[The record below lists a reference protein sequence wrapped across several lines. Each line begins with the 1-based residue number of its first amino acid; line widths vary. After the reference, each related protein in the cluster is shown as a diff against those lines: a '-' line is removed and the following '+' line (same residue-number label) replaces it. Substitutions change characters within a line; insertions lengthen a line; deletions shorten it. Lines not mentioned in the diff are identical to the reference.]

1 MTVLEPTFHPRW
13 ARSVADL
20 EPRPATG
27 GGRAPISFAYGLPD
41 PALFPTESLNAAADL
56 VLRRHS
62 DHALQYGAGQGL
74 PQLISVLIERL
85 NRAEGLALRP
95 EECMITTG
103 AGQAIAVV
111 ARALLD
117 PGDTVLVETPAWP
130 GALNAFRRCN
140 ARLVAVPVDAEGL
153 DTVALEQTLET
164 LAAAGTR
171 PKLLYTVP
179 NFQNPTGVTTTLA
192 RRQALLDLAQR
203 YDLLILEDDAYRDLA
218 FEGALPPS
226 LFALDTDGRVL
237 RTGTYSKI
245 LAAGLRLGWLL
256 GPREVLPRLIALK
269 DDGGTSPFTAYLAAA
284 YSLAGELEP
293 HIARLVDSYRRKRD
307 VMLGALTRY
316 FPKSV
321 TWTVPAGGFFV
332 WVTLPP
338 GTDAADLLRA
348 AREEGVDFLPGR
360 SCFPDPA
367 DGTSHLRLAFSLP
380 TPDQIEEGIKR
391 LGGVLDAALG

>member
-1 MTVLEPTFHPRW
+1 MTALDPTCHPRW
-13 ARSVADL
+13 ARTVAEL
-20 EPRPATG
+20 EPRPATA
-27 GGRAPISFAYGLPD
+27 GGRAAISFAYGLPD
-41 PALFPTESLNAAADL
+41 PALFPTEALNAATGI
-56 VLRRHS
+56 VLREHS
-62 DHALQYGAGQGL
+62 DRALQYGAGQGL
-74 PQLISVLIERL
+74 PQLINVLVERI
-85 NRAEGLALRP
+85 NRAEGLAIRP
-95 EECMITTG
+95 DECMITAG

-111 ARALLD
+111 GRALLD

-130 GALNAFRRCN
+130 GGINAFRRCG
-140 ARLVAVPVDAEGL
+140 ARLVPVPVDAEGL
-153 DTVALEQTLET
+153 DTDALAQTLET
-164 LAAAGTR
+164 LAAEGTQ

-192 RRQALLDLAQR
+192 RRQALLDLARR
-203 YDLLILEDDAYRDLA
+203 YDFVILEDDAYRDLA
-218 FEGALPPS
+218 FEGPLPPS
-226 LFALDTDGRVL
+226 LFALDTGGRVL

-269 DDGGTSPFTAYLAAA
+269 DDGGTSPFTSYLAAT
-284 YSLAGELEP
+284 YSRAGELDP
-293 HIARLVDSYRRKRD
+293 HIARLVASYRRKRD
-307 VMLGALTRY
+307 VMLAALTRY

-360 SCFPDPA
+360 SCFPDPQA
-367 DGTSHLRLAFSLP
+367 GTSHLRLAFSLP

-391 LGGVLDAALG
+391 LGGVLATALG

>member
-1 MTVLEPTFHPRW
+1 
-13 ARSVADL
+13 
-20 EPRPATG
+20 
-27 GGRAPISFAYGLPD
+27 
-41 PALFPTESLNAAADL
+41 
-56 VLRRHS
+56 
-62 DHALQYGAGQGL
+62 
-74 PQLISVLIERL
+74 
-85 NRAEGLALRP
+85 
-95 EECMITTG
+95 MITTG

-111 ARALLD
+111 GRALLD

-130 GALNAFRRCN
+130 GALNAFRRCG
-140 ARLVAVPVDAEGL
+140 ARLVAVPVDAAGL
-153 DTVALEQTLET
+153 DTGALAQTLDT
-164 LAAAGTR
+164 LAAEGTQ

-179 NFQNPTGVTTTLA
+179 NFQNPTGVTPTLA
-192 RRQALLDLAQR
+192 RRQALLDLARR
-203 YDLLILEDDAYRDLA
+203 YDFVILEDDAYRDLA

-226 LFALDTDGRVL
+226 LFALDPDGRVL

-269 DDGGTSPFTAYLAAA
+269 DDGGTSPFTSYLAAT

-293 HIARLVDSYRRKRD
+293 HIARLVASYRRKRD
-307 VMLGALTRY
+307 VMLAALDRY
-316 FPKSV
+316 FPRSV

-338 GTDAADLLRA
+338 GPDAADLLRA

-360 SCFPDPA
+360 SCFPDPQA
-367 DGTSHLRLAFSLP
+367 GTSHLRLAFSLP

-391 LGGVLDAALG
+391 LGGVLDSALG